1 LDKNMPELKHRLST
15 PIETSPPDPLSVYRE
30 GERHTLPVSAGDHG
44 ATVKIQSRRISA
56 LLVFGMCLMLLGV
69 ALLVVPV
76 KVVVAQQEPTPF
88 PLYALPDSRLSV
100 SIASNTLALT
110 KDNRILVAAN
120 TFSNSLSV
128 LDLPQPRLRVEIAVG
143 TDPRSVALT
152 ADGTRAVTANRG
164 DGTLSLVD
172 LASQTVTPIDL
183 NGVYPYGVVVGEDDR
198 AYVSLQGSD
207 EVAVVDLNQ
216 RVVLAR
222 VPTPDSPAGLA
233 LWGDFLYVTHFW
245 SGQVSLIYIPDAR
258 VVKTITTGLDTG
270 LSQAIEIDITR
281 GVAYVPQ
288 TRSNA
293 QNATPT
299 FDTLV
304 FPVVNRVELRN
315 LSLLREQR
323 IALDTA
329 DQPVNMP
336 FGVALDRFRRW
347 LYIANAGSNSLS
359 VIDLET
365 GLARGHVEV
374 GSNPRGVLLSR
385 DNGFVYVNNALE
397 GTLTVIETRNLTV
410 LDNVPISDFN
420 IPVDTIVAA
429 ELFYGTSDERM
440 SFGNWVSCANCHF
453 DGASDGRVWNGFS
466 DGPRNTAPLY
476 NLLETSPYSWSG
488 SWDELADVE
497 LKIRSMQA
505 GTGLIDGS
513 TISPASGDPHGGQ
526 SFDLDTLTA
535 YLAGLSGP
543 PNPVAYDPALVQRG
557 AVVFA
562 EQQCSQCHA
571 GAAGTDLQR
580 HDVGTGGS
588 PLEEAGS
595 EFDTPS
601 LRWLWATAPYFHDGS
616 AATLRDVFLLPG
628 RHELF
633 RILPL
638 EDIDALV
645 SYLLILP
652 QG

>member
-1 LDKNMPELKHRLST
+1 MNSIDMKAGRHIGR
-15 PIETSPPDPLSVYRE
+15 PLRT
-30 GERHTLPVSAGDHG
+30 RF
-44 ATVKIQSRRISA
+44 IA
-56 LLVFGMCLMLLGV
+56 LLMFGLCLMLMGAVLM
-69 ALLVVPV
+69 VVPANPV
-76 KVVVAQQEPTPF
+76 AAQQEPTPF
-88 PLYALPDSRLSV
+88 PLYALPDSRLSTAI
-100 SIASNTLALT
+100 SSNTLALA
-110 KDNRILVAAN
+110 KDNRTLVAAN

-128 LDLPQPRLRVEIAVG
+128 IDLPQPELRVEIPVG
-143 TDPRSVALT
+143 LDPRSVALT
-152 ADGTRAVTANRG
+152 ADGARAVTANRG
-164 DGTLSLVD
+164 DGTLSLVE
-172 LASQTVTPIDL
+172 LASQTVTPIALD
-183 NGVYPYGVVVGEDDR
+183 GVYPYGVVVGDDDR

-207 EVAVVDLNQ
+207 QVAVVDLNQ
-216 RVVLAR
+216 RTILAR
-222 VPTPDSPAGLA
+222 IPTPDQPAGLA

-245 SGQVSLIYIPDAR
+245 SGHVSLIYVPDAR
-258 VVKTITTGLDTG
+258 VVKTIATGLDTG
-270 LSQAIEIDITR
+270 LSQAVEIDITR
-281 GVAYVPQ
+281 GVAYLPQ

-293 QNATPT
+293 QNVTPT

-304 FPVVNRVELRN
+304 FPVVNRVDLRN

-336 FGVALDRFRRW
+336 FALALDRFREW
-347 LYIANAGSNSLS
+347 LYVVNAGSNSLS
-359 VIDLET
+359 VIDLKT
-365 GLARGHVEV
+365 GQARGQVEV

-385 DNGFVYVNNALE
+385 DNSFAFVNNALE

-420 IPVDTIVAA
+420 IPVDTIVAG
-429 ELFYGTSDERM
+429 ELFYGTSDSRM

-453 DGASDGRVWNGFS
+453 DGASDGRVWNGFP
-466 DGPRNTAPLY
+466 DGPRNTPPLY
-476 NLLETSPYSWSG
+476 NLLETAPYTWSG

-497 LKIRSMQA
+497 IKIRSVQA
-505 GTGLIDGS
+505 GIGLIDNPS
-513 TISPASGDPHGGQ
+513 ISPASGDPHGGQ

-535 YLAGLSGP
+535 YMAGLSGP

-562 EQQCSQCHA
+562 EQECDQCHT
-571 GAAGTDLQR
+571 GAAGADLKQ

-588 PLEEAGS
+588 PLEKAGVA
-595 EFDTPS
+595 FDTPQ

-616 AATLRDVFLLPG
+616 AVTLRDVFLLPG

>member
-1 LDKNMPELKHRLST
+1 MPELKRSLSSKGTRHASSLQHSAIDGYSLLPHRTGST
-15 PIETSPPDPLSVYRE
+15 PM
-30 GERHTLPVSAGDHG
+30 
-44 ATVKIQSRRISA
+44 RISA
-56 LLVFGMCLMLLGV
+56 LLLFGLCLMLMGLV
-69 ALLVVPV
+69 LVVIPAQPV
-76 KVVVAQQEPTPF
+76 AAQQEPTPF
-88 PLYALPDSRLSV
+88 PLYALPDSRLS
-100 SIASNTLALT
+100 SAISSNTLALA
-110 KDNRILVAAN
+110 KDNRTLVAAN
-120 TFSNSLSV
+120 SFSNSMSV
-128 LDLPQPRLRVEIAVG
+128 IDLPQPKLRVEIPVG
-143 TDPRSVALT
+143 ADPRSVALT

-172 LASQTVTPIDL
+172 LASQTVTPIAL
-183 NGVYPYGVVVGEDDR
+183 NGVFPYGVVVGDDDR

-207 EVAVVDLNQ
+207 QVAVVDLNQ

-222 VPTPDSPAGLA
+222 IPTPNEPAGLA

-245 SGQVSLIYIPDAR
+245 SGQISLIYIPDAR
-258 VVKTITTGLDTG
+258 VVKTINTGLDTG
-270 LSQAIEIDITR
+270 LSQVVEIDITR
-281 GVAYVPQ
+281 GVAYMPQ

-293 QNATPT
+293 QNVTPT

-304 FPVVNRVELRN
+304 FPVVNRVDLRN
-315 LSLLREQR
+315 LSLLSDQR

-336 FGVALDRFRRW
+336 FAVALDRFRQW
-347 LYIANAGSNSLS
+347 LYVVNAGSNSLS
-359 VIDLET
+359 VIDLKT
-365 GLARGHVEV
+365 GLARGQVEV
-374 GSNPRGVLLSR
+374 GANPRGVLLSR
-385 DNGFVYVNNALE
+385 DNSFVFVNNALE
-397 GTLTVIETRNLTV
+397 GTLTVIETRGLTV
-410 LDNVPISDFN
+410 LDDVPISDFN

-429 ELFYGTSDERM
+429 DLFYGTTDERM

-453 DGASDGRVWNGFS
+453 DGASDGRVWNGFA
-466 DGPRNTAPLY
+466 DGPRNTPPLY
-476 NLLETSPYSWSG
+476 NLLETAPYTWSG

-497 LKIRSMQA
+497 LKIRSLQA
-505 GTGLIDGS
+505 GTGLIDS
-513 TISPASGDPHGGQ
+513 AIISPAAGDPHAGQ

-535 YLAGLSGP
+535 YLASLSGP
-543 PNPVAYDPALVQRG
+543 PNPVDYDPTRVQRG

-562 EQQCSQCHA
+562 EQGCDQCHS
-571 GAAGTDLQR
+571 GQAGTDLKQY
-580 HDVGTGGS
+580 DVGTGS
-588 PLEEAGS
+588 SALEKAGV